1 MAPSGCPGKRRER
14 ARHTR
19 DCSARAH
26 SKHPHRLRQDQ
37 TSGAPRLSVRAIA
50 QTFKDSASLLARTL
64 LLPAAGGTEVWS
76 LNLRK
81 EKFVMKK
88 MLALLLGL
96 MFAATTV
103 TMIACGGDDDDSAAA
118 DDDDDSAAE

>member
-1 MAPSGCPGKRRER
+1 MLRIFNPIFLFMA
-14 ARHTR
+14 R
-19 DCSARAH
+19 D
-26 SKHPHRLRQDQ
+26 
-37 TSGAPRLSVRAIA
+37 
-50 QTFKDSASLLARTL
+50 LLYY
-64 LLPAAGGTEVWS
+64 PAGGTEVWS

-118 DDDDDSAAE
+118 DDDDDSAS